1 MQGVREAIKGEIMSR
16 RKLLFTKKVYQAVAH
31 GHAPSVVC
39 PKNMKNSKLLAIVR
53 RIEEKKS

>member
-1 MQGVREAIKGEIMSR
+1 MREAIKGEIMSR